1 MLPKKK
7 WKETSTSLKGS
18 INEDG
23 ADSSLHQRLYA
34 VALKALTRRNYITC
48 ELEKKLLK
56 FSGDPSLIPAV
67 IERLKASGF
76 LNDRRT
82 IEFLVQSQRNQK
94 SRGRSRIECELRK
107 KGLSS
112 GLIREVMDEVY
123 PAKDENEP
131 LIRALEKKLKTLS
144 PPIDAKKIA
153 RLYNHLFA
161 RGFQPETIHQELRKR
176 FHSEF
181 D

>member
-1 MLPKKK
+1 M
-7 WKETSTSLKGS
+7 KGS

-23 ADSSLHQRLYA
+23 AQSSPHQRLYA
-34 VALKALTRRNYITC
+34 FALKALTRRNFATC
-48 ELEKKLLK
+48 ELEKKLLE
-56 FSGDPSLIPAV
+56 SSDDPSLVPAI
-67 IERLKASGF
+67 IERLKVSGY

-82 IEFLVQSQRNQK
+82 IEIFVQSQRNQK
-94 SRGRSRIECELRK
+94 SRGRTRIEYELRK
-107 KGLSS
+107 KGLSL

-144 PPIDAKKIA
+144 PPFDAKKLA

-161 RGFQPETIHQELRKR
+161 RGFQSEAIHHELRKR
-176 FHSEF
+176 FHSDFE
-181 D
+181 